1 MNFLEGVES
10 SDEGSS
16 NHLEQSSINH
26 PPDAQTHR
34 PRYLRKVHKNEVWS
48 IFVSHSEWILSLVE
62 KHKDLKSKVN
72 TQSWRIFCMQVSQ
85 LRERAVLD
93 EDTEGKWGLRD
104 EQGLNQIG
112 KALFSS
118 PLLAPVTNPPLT
130 PPKNQ
135 KKNKKVS
142 QSTKPVTP
150 TTHASTASP
159 SKSLL
164 SVSQAKDQLDNI
176 YDSDFT
182 QGTLSPTSHY
192 GGPWFSHSDAVHTPL
207 NPSLYALIPKEMFVA
222 PMLPADL
229 LWHCPVGKGT
239 CSYTIDLCAPS
250 DDNLKLVKT
259 VVARDDI
266 IHLLE
271 KEWKSNDE
279 QVYMIFFEMVN
290 AHWEDHLKE
299 LDVKHVR
306 KGDVSTFEW
315 IHPQRHKPW
324 PPPRWKFM
332 RARRRKPPKFEPKPE
347 SPEF

>member
-1 MNFLEGVES
+1 
-10 SDEGSS
+10 
-16 NHLEQSSINH
+16 
-26 PPDAQTHR
+26 
-34 PRYLRKVHKNEVWS
+34 
-48 IFVSHSEWILSLVE
+48 
-62 KHKDLKSKVN
+62 
-72 TQSWRIFCMQVSQ
+72 
-85 LRERAVLD
+85 
-93 EDTEGKWGLRD
+93 
-104 EQGLNQIG
+104 
-112 KALFSS
+112 
-118 PLLAPVTNPPLT
+118 VTNPPLT